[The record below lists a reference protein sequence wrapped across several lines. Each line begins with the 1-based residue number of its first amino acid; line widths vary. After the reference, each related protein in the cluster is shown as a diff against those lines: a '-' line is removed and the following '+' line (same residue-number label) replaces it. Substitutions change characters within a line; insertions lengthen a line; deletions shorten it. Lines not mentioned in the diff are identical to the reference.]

1 MAIHHSIYRCMHLL
15 NASIYTTMHQ
25 HIDAF
30 TQKSKTIGL
39 DKKKARG
46 RLFSAKGFYTFNL
59 AYSTSRKVCT
69 RVTQPLKLQG
79 YNFFLVLRFI
89 SYGAFYHV
97 IFLHTVSKLKFVKF
111 NDINFSYRLSWTFLY
126 KIILGHADSLK
137 IYK

>member
-1 MAIHHSIYRCMHLL
+1 
-15 NASIYTTMHQ
+15 MHQ

-46 RLFSAKGFYTFNL
+46 RLFSEKGFYTFNL

-89 SYGAFYHV
+89 SYDAFYHV

-126 KIILGHADSLK
+126 KIILGHADFLQV
-137 IYK
+137 YK